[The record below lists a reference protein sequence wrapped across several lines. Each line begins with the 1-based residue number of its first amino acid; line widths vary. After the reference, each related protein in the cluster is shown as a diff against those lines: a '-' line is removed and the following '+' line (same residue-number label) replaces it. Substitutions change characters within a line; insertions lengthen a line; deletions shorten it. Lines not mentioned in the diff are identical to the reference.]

1 MQPLWAFGI
10 EIWPY
15 PTACGIQCWDTRV
28 QTTNQEGCSTS
39 DQRTAYPK
47 NFLNPQPPLHMPL
60 DTPLRTRGPRPS
72 STHQWAGSNSFHQ
85 EDVRWVQYLGQE
97 DPLGE
102 GMATHS
108 SILACGIPWTE
119 KPGWLQYRGW
129 LQPGGVA
136 LSWQTRETGLGRL
149 GGGEGGGEAFPRP
162 RLLGEPF

>member
-60 DTPLRTRGPRPS
+60 DTPLHTRGPRPS

-85 EDVRWVQYLGQE
+85 EDV
-97 DPLGE
+97 
-102 GMATHS
+102 MS
-108 SILACGIPWTE
+108 
-119 KPGWLQYRGW
+119 LQTSLIHHGAVTRGKKSMV
-129 LQPGGVA
+129 LQPANWVWVWKHWSEPAVEPAGPWA
-136 LSWQTRETGLGRL
+136 LVMRGDCTAVIHRKSPT
-149 GGGEGGGEAFPRP
+149 EGDFSKVKKHNSPT
-162 RLLGEPF
+162 